1 MEDIEHLFFNLDN
14 IISDP
19 LEEVE
24 NSVNINEP
32 RKTKVYFRND
42 PLRENTENDFR
53 MRYRFS
59 KSVVLNVI
67 LPLIIDDLRSDTQRG
82 LPISPTNE
90 INGVLVADARYPCTR
105 YLLTPISNPR
115 TPAEERFNKCQIKTR
130 NSVERL
136 FGVWKRR
143 FPCLQRSLGTK
154 LRTTANIILACAVL
168 HNISLQANDMF
179 DYVEPRLPENQ
190 AIFSSSSETFTN
202 DGMVLRA
209 NKSRVS

>member
-82 LPISPTNE
+82 LPISP
-90 INGVLVADARYPCTR
+90 VCQ
-105 YLLTPISNPR
+105 LLT
-115 TPAEERFNKCQIKTR
+115 ALRFYA
-130 NSVERL
+130 
-136 FGVWKRR
+136 
-143 FPCLQRSLGTK
+143 
-154 LRTTANIILACAVL
+154 TASFQMVCGDLL
-168 HNISLQANDMF
+168 NISQSTVCHIVKKVSRALAVHLP
-179 DYVEPRLPENQ
+179 DYVKFPNNLSNCL
-190 AIFSSSSETFTN
+190 S
-202 DGMVLRA
+202 
-209 NKSRVS
+209 K